1 MASKITIINL
11 VQVPLR
17 LVWSSWAN
25 PQHITNG
32 NFAPSHRRCPS
43 ATSGLK
49 IGGKFNY

>member
-25 PQHITNG
+25 PNTLPMGTLHPHIG
-32 NFAPSHRRCPS
+32 AAPLPL
-43 ATSGLK
+43 AV
-49 IGGKFNY
+49 